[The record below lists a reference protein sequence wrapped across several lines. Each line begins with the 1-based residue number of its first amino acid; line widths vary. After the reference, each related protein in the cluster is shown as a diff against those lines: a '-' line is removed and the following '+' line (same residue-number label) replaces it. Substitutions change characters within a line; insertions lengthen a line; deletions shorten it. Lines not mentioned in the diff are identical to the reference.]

1 MQATPSARIA
11 LFVRKLRAE
20 GFHIGVGETMDALR
34 IAGLCK
40 PLDAADLRAGLRAL
54 VCQDVVQWH
63 RFDKLFQ
70 DFWYPA
76 QQAMPE
82 NISAAEAIDPRL
94 LAGRAQRGGVTGLA
108 HAMDPANDAY
118 SASLQGFGAG
128 ASRQNTLSRAD
139 FRFLTERRDQRDLE
153 LLAERVALRIRRRIT
168 RNRRENARDGQ
179 IAMRRTLR
187 RSLAVGGM
195 PIYPR
200 YLQRV
205 REPPKLIWLQDVSH
219 SMASYSPLLTRF
231 GRGLLRAFPDA
242 EAFVFHVK
250 LFQVTSLY
258 REVNV
263 ESLRQRLQSRNELW
277 LGGTR
282 IAESLAQFNRQ
293 FASRVMDSRSIVIVL
308 SDGLD
313 SDSPEL
319 LLNELMRLR
328 ARAHRLLWLNPMLD
342 RDDLASAE
350 VSPQLRQL
358 IDYLGPAHNLES
370 LVHAAEYLIE
380 PHTLQSSRQRPMQ
393 ASLVSTA

>member
-1 MQATPSARIA
+1 
-11 LFVRKLRAE
+11 
-20 GFHIGVGETMDALR
+20 
-34 IAGLCK
+34 
-40 PLDAADLRAGLRAL
+40 
-54 VCQDVVQWH
+54 
-63 RFDKLFQ
+63 
-70 DFWYPA
+70 
-76 QQAMPE
+76 
-82 NISAAEAIDPRL
+82 
-94 LAGRAQRGGVTGLA
+94 
-108 HAMDPANDAY
+108 
-118 SASLQGFGAG
+118 
-128 ASRQNTLSRAD
+128 LSRAD

-168 RNRRENARDGQ
+168 RRRRENARDGQ

-205 REPPKLIWLQDVSH
+205 REPPRLVWLQDVSH

-231 GRGLLRAFPDA
+231 GRGLLRTFPDA

-250 LFQVTSLY
+250 LFPVTTLY

-293 FASRVMDSRSIVIVL
+293 FASRVMDSRTIVIIL

-313 SDSPEL
+313 SDGPEE
-319 LLNELMRLR
+319 LLNELTRLR
-328 ARAHRLLWLNPMLD
+328 QRAHRLLWLNPMLG
-342 RDDLASAE
+342 REDDAQPPE
-350 VSPQLRQL
+350 VSPQLRAL
-358 IDYLGPAHNLES
+358 IDYLGPARSLENLTR
-370 LVHAAEYLIE
+370 AAEYLID
-380 PHTLQSSRQRPMQ
+380 PYTIQ
-393 ASLVSTA
+393 ASQKYSQIDRQHAQAAPASRS